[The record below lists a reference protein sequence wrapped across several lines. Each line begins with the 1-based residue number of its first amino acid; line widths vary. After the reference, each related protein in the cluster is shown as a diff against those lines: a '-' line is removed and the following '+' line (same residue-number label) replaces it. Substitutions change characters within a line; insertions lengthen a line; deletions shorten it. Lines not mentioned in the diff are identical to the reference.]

1 MDRENA
7 PINCL
12 LEQAASIIRRSKT
25 TTGTFEPTEGDKR
38 GQIEELISFADSQHL
53 WFDFS
58 NPKIT
63 YMDNGGENEV
73 FHTFA
78 KNSYFAPE
86 TELLG
91 G

>member
-38 GQIEELISFADSQHL
+38 GQIEELISFADSNNL
-53 WFDFS
+53 WVDLHNIHVIFLKTQFRAATMH
-58 NPKIT
+58 II
-63 YMDNGGENEV
+63 
-73 FHTFA
+73 
-78 KNSYFAPE
+78 
-86 TELLG
+86 
-91 G
+91 

>member
-38 GQIEELISFADSQHL
+38 GQIEELISFADSNNL
-53 WFDFS
+53 
-58 NPKIT
+58 
-63 YMDNGGENEV
+63 
-73 FHTFA
+73 
-78 KNSYFAPE
+78 
-86 TELLG
+86 
-91 G
+91 